1 MGFWLQL
8 GVSGFRID
16 AAPFVLEQIA
26 PGVDPGPLD
35 FSILDSWRQETQ
47 WQVGDSVL
55 LCEANVPPSEVS
67 AFAGSRPDGPTDR
80 AQMMF
85 DFLLNPRS
93 WLALARQEA
102 EPLVEALTRP
112 SGCRRAP
119 SGRRSCAT
127 TTNSTSAG

>member
-1 MGFWLQL
+1 MGFWLEL
-8 GVSGFRID
+8 GVPRFPDRRR
-16 AAPFVLEQIA
+16 PVRVQQVE
-26 PGVDPGPLD
+26 PGVDPGPQD

-93 WLALARQEA
+93 WLALAREEA
-102 EPLVEALTRP
+102 EPLVEALTTAVRLP
-112 SGCRRAP
+112 EGAQW
-119 SGRRSCAT
+119 AT
-127 TTNSTSAG
+127 FLRNHDENST